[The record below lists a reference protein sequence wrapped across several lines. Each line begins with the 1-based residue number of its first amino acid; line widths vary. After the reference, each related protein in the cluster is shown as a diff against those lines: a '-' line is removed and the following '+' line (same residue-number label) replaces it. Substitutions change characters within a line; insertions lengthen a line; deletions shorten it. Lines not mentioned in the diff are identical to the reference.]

1 MRERQTDR
9 DRETEIDRDTERQT
23 DRDRKRESERGRR
36 TERER
41 KSETETET
49 ETERDRDRETS
60 DLRSHFPSFRWKPF
74 LHTHSKLPG
83 MLLQADISGH
93 VTLPLVHSSIS
104 ANKVQLL
111 FLLLLHHHHP
121 PPCTPLTS
129 PPL

>member
-1 MRERQTDR
+1 MVKETDRQT
-9 DRETEIDRDTERQT
+9 ETERHTERQT

-41 KSETETET
+41 KSETETETET

-93 VTLPLVHSSIS
+93 VALPLVHSSIS